1 MNDSQDK
8 KDKLKKSID
17 KKSTSEPH
25 QQNSDQGGKLHIVY
39 QQADVNILQKAIEL
53 EHALAGEIKEIKD
66 DFAVGPLKDIDTEEG
81 WVARENWWK
90 ELITGSPYPVTH
102 VGSFDDRKMVE
113 EIKAWLKENKDGHV
127 WIWVGQNQHDV
138 CGYYWL
144 ISQLKNYQQQLRILF
159 LSNLPFINE
168 KGQIFYPSAIHQIQP
183 KELVKARKICRQVT
197 LSEIEV
203 DPDEWKRLSTENAV
217 VRILEGG
224 KKIVSKPDTFYD
236 NDILAGLT
244 AEWQKGNKAIHNIL
258 AQMKIKTGDVFL
270 LWRIKHLASEDKIQI
285 NGSPAQGWKDFE
297 LKLNDTSTINV
308 IN

>member
-1 MNDSQDK
+1 MNENQNK
-8 KDKLKKSID
+8 KNKIKKNQQNTITES
-17 KKSTSEPH
+17 H
-25 QQNSDQGGKLHIVY
+25 QQNHIQGSKLHIVF
-39 QQADVNILQKAIEL
+39 QHADVNILQLAIEL
-53 EHALAGEIKEIKD
+53 EPALAGEIKEIKD
-66 DFAVGPLKDIDTEEG
+66 DFAVGPLIDIDTEEG
-81 WVARENWWK
+81 WIIRGNWWK
-90 ELITGSPYPVTH
+90 DLITDSPYPDTL
-102 VGSFDDRKMVE
+102 VGSFDDRKTVE
-113 EIKAWLKENKDGHV
+113 ETKTWLHENKEGEL
-127 WIWVGQNQHDV
+127 WIWVGQNQHDI

-144 ISQLKNYQQQLRILF
+144 ISQLKHYQQQLRILF

-236 NDILAGLT
+236 NDILVGLT

-258 AQMKIKTGDVFL
+258 GQMKIKTGDVFL
-270 LWRIKHLASEDKIQI
+270 LWRIKYLATEDKIQI
-285 NGSPAQGWKDFE
+285 NGSPAQGWKDFD
-297 LKLNDTSTINV
+297 LKLKEASTTN
-308 IN
+308 NN